1 MDVTKVMNFTSN
13 ITSLALFVIGGNIVY
28 SIGLTMAAGQ
38 LIGGRV
44 GSSLAITSGA
54 RIIRPIYL
62 AIVFLTIVR
71 LLWTRVIS
79 GG

>member
-1 MDVTKVMNFTSN
+1 
-13 ITSLALFVIGGNIVY
+13 
-28 SIGLTMAAGQ
+28 MAAGQ

-62 AIVFLTIVR
+62 TIVFLTIVR

>member
-1 MDVTKVMNFTSN
+1 
-13 ITSLALFVIGGNIVY
+13 
-28 SIGLTMAAGQ
+28 MAAGQ

-44 GSSLAITSGA
+44 GSSLTITSGA

-62 AIVFLTIVR
+62 TIVSLTIVR
-71 LLWTRVIS
+71 LLWTSVIS